1 MTMNILEAIIARIKD
16 EEGQNFNAFLPLA
29 FPLRQREKPID
40 ILVSLNSQFFVMAE
54 VKKKSPSKGILRE
67 NFDPVDL
74 ALAYEKGGASAIS
87 VVTEKHFFSGEKEYL
102 TRIKSQTSLPV
113 MRKDFLIHPY
123 QVFESYNLGADFVLL
138 IAACLSREELK
149 AMLDAVEFLRL
160 QAMVEV
166 HNQEDLEKAL
176 SLNPKII
183 GINNRNLLTFEVEV
197 ETSFRLKKLIPEG
210 IHVISES
217 GLDSPEQVRKLRDA
231 GFSGVLVGEYFL
243 KANDMAR
250 AMKEFCCG

>member
-1 MTMNILEAIIARIKD
+1 MSILEAIIAGIKD
-16 EEGQNFNAFLPLA
+16 EEGQNFNAFFALT

-40 ILVSLNSQFFVMAE
+40 ILVSLNNQFFVIAE

-74 ALAYEKGGASAIS
+74 ALAYEKAGASAIS
-87 VVTEKHFFSGEKEYL
+87 VVTEKNFFSGEKEYL
-102 TRIKSQTSLPV
+102 TRIKSHASLPV

-138 IAACLSREELK
+138 IAACLSREDLK
-149 AMLDAVEFLRL
+149 AMLDAVEFLGL
-160 QAMVEV
+160 QAVVEV

-183 GINNRNLLTFEVEV
+183 GINNRNLLTFEVDM

-217 GLDSPEQVRKLRDA
+217 GLNSPEQVRKLRQD
-231 GFSGVLVGEYFL
+231 GFSGVLIGEFFL
-243 KANDMAR
+243 KAKDMAR
-250 AMKEFCCG
+250 AMKELCCG

>member
-1 MTMNILEAIIARIKD
+1 MSILEAIIARVKD
-16 EEGQNFNAFLPLA
+16 EEGQNFNAFFALT
-29 FPLRQREKPID
+29 FPLRQREKTID
-40 ILVSLNSQFFVMAE
+40 ILTSLNNQFFVIAE

-67 NFDPVDL
+67 NFDPVNL
-74 ALAYEKGGASAIS
+74 ALAYEKAGASAIS

-102 TRIKSQTSLPV
+102 TRIKSHTSLPV

-138 IAACLSREELK
+138 IVACLSREELK
-149 AMLDAVEFLRL
+149 AMIDAVEFLGL

-166 HNQEDLEKAL
+166 HTQEELEKAL

-183 GINNRNLLTFEVEV
+183 GINNRDLLTFEVDV

-243 KANDMAR
+243 KANDIAR
-250 AMKEFCCG
+250 AMKELCCG

>member
-1 MTMNILEAIIARIKD
+1 MSILEAIIARIKD
-16 EEGQNFNAFLPLA
+16 EEGQNFNAFSPLT
-29 FPLRQREKPID
+29 FPLKQREKPID
-40 ILVSLNSQFFVMAE
+40 ILTSLNNQFFVIAE

-67 NFDPVDL
+67 NFDPVNL
-74 ALAYEKGGASAIS
+74 ALAYEKAGVSAIS
-87 VVTEKHFFSGEKEYL
+87 VVTEKNFFSGEKEYL
-102 TRIKSQTSLPV
+102 TRIKSHISLPV

-138 IAACLSREELK
+138 IAACLLREELK
-149 AMLDAVEFLRL
+149 AMLDAVEFLGL

-183 GINNRNLLTFEVEV
+183 GINNRNLLTFEVDV

-217 GLDSPEQVRKLRDA
+217 GLSSPEQIRKLRDT
-231 GFSGVLVGEYFL
+231 GFSGVLIGEYFL

-250 AMKEFCCG
+250 AMKELCCG